1 MEIQQLRHLIAA
13 VQYGNLLK
21 AADESHITQ
30 SGLSRSIK
38 SLEDRLGVQL
48 LVRKPKGVEPTI
60 YGECLIRRAKLILN
74 EVARAVEELRS
85 IEEARTGNVNFGI
98 TQNFAS
104 YVVPQILADAANE
117 RPDLNIEVRTGGFVE
132 LAELVKGEALD
143 FAFGIIGPVRRDE
156 GLVIEALREH
166 QSRVIARATHPF
178 AGKASVTVAELAKSR
193 WLLLNSEAVQ
203 LGFAAF
209 FERNGFAA
217 PSQVIRTD
225 SVTLIRRVTQ
235 ASDVLTILP
244 QEAVD
249 RKISQGLLVE
259 IDCPT
264 PVDQSRI
271 GLIFRE
277 GGVLTPQAH
286 FLTDRFREAFG
297 KEPTMKRPPRR
308 SPKPFYD

>member
-21 AADESHITQ
+21 AAEESYITQ

-60 YGECLIRRAKLILN
+60 FGECLIRRGKLILN
-74 EVARAVEELRS
+74 EVARAVEELRA
-85 IEEARTGNVNFGI
+85 IEEARTGNVHFGI
-98 TQNFAS
+98 TQNYAS
-104 YVVPQILADAANE
+104 YVVPDILAELASE
-117 RPDLNIEVRTGGFVE
+117 RPDMNVEVQTGGFLE
-132 LAELVKGEALD
+132 LAELVKSEALD
-143 FAFGIIGPVRRDE
+143 FGFGIIGPIRQNE
-156 GLVIEALREH
+156 GLIIEHLRDH
-166 QSRVIARATHPF
+166 RSHVVARATHPL
-178 AGKASVTVAELAKSR
+178 AGKQDVTVADLAGAQ

-203 LGFAAF
+203 RGFAGF
-209 FERNGFAA
+209 FDRHGFNA

-225 SVTLIRRVTQ
+225 SITLIRRVCQ
-235 ASDVLTILP
+235 ASDVLTVLP
-244 QEAVD
+244 LEAVD
-249 RKISQGLLVE
+249 RKMSQGILVE

-264 PVDQSRI
+264 PVDQARI

-286 FLTDRFREAFG
+286 LLSDRLRQAFG
-297 KEPTMKRPPRR
+297 KSPTMKRPTRR
-308 SPKPFYD
+308 SPTPFYE